1 MHANSE
7 TAVLEATSRV
17 FETAAFLNVYP
28 LEQGAALPLP
38 EQGATMTFKGNVSG
52 RLSMRVAISVLD
64 SVVENLLDEQADPR
78 VQAMR
83 RGDVLKEMLN
93 MLCGNLLTEYFG
105 SEPIFDLSPP
115 ELLEGPA
122 LPAPTSSDVLCVAM
136 NIENTLAEVM
146 FEIQDRQH
154 N

>member
-7 TAVLEATSRV
+7 SAVIEATSRV

-28 LEQGAALPLP
+28 VEPGAELAPPEQAATMSFKGAAT
-38 EQGATMTFKGNVSG
+38 GRVSI
-52 RLSMRVAISVLD
+52 RVAISVLD
-64 SVVENLLDEQADPR
+64 SVVENLLDPTSDP
-78 VQAMR
+78 AELATR

-115 ELLEGPA
+115 ELLGDPT
-122 LPAPTSSDVLCVAM
+122 LPVPTSDDVLCVAM
-136 NIENTLAEVM
+136 NIEDTLAEVM

-154 N
+154 C